1 MANVSTIFEITIT
14 PKAKRD
20 LIHLSPYEKMAVQ
33 EALEDIKTNATTAA
47 SERQVMSKRSRY
59 WIFRQRL
66 TCGFLIYNVLMAGSD
81 LTNKV
86 VITMLSGFAAHGKK
100 TKTANK

>member
-20 LIHLSPYEKMAVQ
+20 FVHLSPYEKIAVQ

-47 SERQVMSKRSRY
+47 IERQLMSKRSRY

-66 TCGFLIYNVLMAGSD
+66 TCGFLIYNVLVAGSE

-86 VITMLSGFAAHGKK
+86 VITMLVGFVDHGKK
-100 TKTANK
+100 AKVATK

>member
-1 MANVSTIFEITIT
+1 MSKTVTVFEITIT

-20 LIHLSPYEKMAVQ
+20 LVHLNPHEKIAVQ
-33 EALEDIKTNATTAA
+33 DALNDIKENATTESA
-47 SERQVMSKRSRY
+47 ERKTMSKRGRY

-66 TCGFLIYNVLMAGSD
+66 TCGFIMYHVLIAGNE

-86 VITMLSGFAAHGKK
+86 VITMLTGFQSNDKKAASKAH
-100 TKTANK
+100 